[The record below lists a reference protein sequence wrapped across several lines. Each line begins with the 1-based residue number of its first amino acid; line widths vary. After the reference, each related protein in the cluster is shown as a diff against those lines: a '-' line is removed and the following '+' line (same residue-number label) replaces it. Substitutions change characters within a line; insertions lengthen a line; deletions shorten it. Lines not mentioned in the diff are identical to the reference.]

1 MSEIPNFD
9 GGSVSKLVNYFEG
22 RSQVQAGLGGRYYLN
37 VGFSPTEIIKFGIV
51 KDYSP
56 NFTHHAIFT
65 TKLKGAFRVD
75 LEGVDCAVQ
84 LNTGPNKFKGRVLY
98 CGDLSDY
105 AGITEEDALVSWREH
120 EPFTNLTPGVK
131 VEDIFNV
138 HPYSDHSVVFVTKKG
153 TVGHERQV
161 SAATMSDAFLGEDS
175 VLIST
180 HSFDEGL
187 GVKNDRCLIGVSCV
201 GEDKPPYTAYL
212 VKEGALTET
221 VTIPTHDYSVVP
233 DRSPKVA
240 FLNQNNTKLVVARF
254 GSPTLKEYDIGSDIK
269 KFINTDKQM
278 VFRILPPARGSNWRH
293 VIFYGA
299 HNSSSSSEICAGKC
313 VLTMREGRKLQCIDG
328 NQNFTTGIYDTPP
341 KEVYLIG
348 NFLIINQ
355 GDKWMVQVVFSAR
368 KFVQLVKAPTR
379 CGNCG
384 PCDAYFGGTTYGPK
398 SLDRHG
404 TSIECKSYRPAY
416 MK

>member
-1 MSEIPNFD
+1 M
-9 GGSVSKLVNYFEG
+9 SKLCLRFPDFVC
-22 RSQVQAGLGGRYYLN
+22 
-37 VGFSPTEIIKFGIV
+37 T
-51 KDYSP
+51 
-56 NFTHHAIFT
+56 TIF
-65 TKLKGAFRVD
+65 
-75 LEGVDCAVQ
+75 
-84 LNTGPNKFKGRVLY
+84 P
-98 CGDLSDY
+98 
-105 AGITEEDALVSWREH
+105 
-120 EPFTNLTPGVK
+120 TNLHQWCK
-131 VEDIFNV
+131 VILN
-138 HPYSDHSVVFVTKKG
+138 HYH
-153 TVGHERQV
+153 R
-161 SAATMSDAFLGEDS
+161 
-175 VLIST
+175 
-180 HSFDEGL
+180 
-187 GVKNDRCLIGVSCV
+187 
-201 GEDKPPYTAYL
+201 DKPPYTAYL
-212 VKEGALTET
+212 VKEGALTGT
-221 VTIPTHDYSVVP
+221 LTIPTQDYSIVP

-254 GSPTLKEYDIGSDIK
+254 GSPTLKEYDIDSDIK

-368 KFVQLVKAPTR
+368 KFVQLVKAPTP
-379 CGNCG
+379 CGNCAT
-384 PCDAYFGGTTYGPK
+384 CDAYFGGTTYGPK